1 MFLPNTN
8 IVLATEAALR
18 LDLAEGSEADI
29 SQVLSSST
37 SVESR
42 KPKSVFPPPVTRS
55 TCKIM
60 MMYLLQTNVKKT
72 HSDSL
77 IIHKLTT
84 GVPVTTNIEIR
95 QSLWFFFLAVFG
107 HFFQSPAWCR
117 DVKSSCYDVGVV
129 FLDTTRSTV
138 IIL

>member
-42 KPKSVFPPPVTRS
+42 YDSVLCPPVTRS

-60 MMYLLQTNVKKT
+60 MMYLLQLNVYKT

-84 GVPVTTNIEIR
+84 GVIVATNIEIR
-95 QSLWFFFLAVFG
+95 QSL
-107 HFFQSPAWCR
+107 
-117 DVKSSCYDVGVV
+117 
-129 FLDTTRSTV
+129 
-138 IIL
+138 